1 MMNWNVLPDLC
12 AVALLTCA
20 FASTVRRSQAKT
32 ARLWLGGWLL
42 VAAHFAS
49 SLFLHYPGIVG
60 TAGLYTGTITLVIAG
75 VIFQTAVI
83 PYKEEPSRRWM
94 TLLLA
99 AMNTLYMILLIAG
112 KSPAWQLN
120 LAAALFAAGP
130 LLITLSA
137 IRRFN
142 RKIRWATVI
151 LNVSL
156 AVFLLH
162 FQNRPGIGSYLAF
175 NAVLCTVFLG
185 CSINF
190 LFAYRR
196 PTTGSVISIIG
207 FFAWAAVFVLGP
219 WLFYAYPAIH
229 VESEVWNLPK
239 FIVAVGMILILLEG
253 QIEHNRH
260 LALHDPLTGL
270 PNRRLFED
278 RLSSAL
284 DRARRSGTQM
294 ALLIVDL
301 NGFKK
306 VNDSFGHHIGDLLL
320 QRAGAIFTGRVRRS
334 DTVARTG
341 GDEFSIVLEEP
352 VSRTEA
358 MHVSHALLE
367 LLGEPMLLG
376 DDSLV
381 RISASIG
388 IAVYPEEA
396 GDMES
401 LCIAADRKMYEEKMK
416 RSAESNPQKQPAAKP
431 LTA

>member
-1 MMNWNVLPDLC
+1 
-12 AVALLTCA
+12 
-20 FASTVRRSQAKT
+20 
-32 ARLWLGGWLL
+32 
-42 VAAHFAS
+42 
-49 SLFLHYPGIVG
+49 
-60 TAGLYTGTITLVIAG
+60 
-75 VIFQTAVI
+75 
-83 PYKEEPSRRWM
+83 
-94 TLLLA
+94 
-99 AMNTLYMILLIAG
+99 
-112 KSPAWQLN
+112 
-120 LAAALFAAGP
+120 
-130 LLITLSA
+130 
-137 IRRFN
+137 
-142 RKIRWATVI
+142 
-151 LNVSL
+151 
-156 AVFLLH
+156 
-162 FQNRPGIGSYLAF
+162 
-175 NAVLCTVFLG
+175 
-185 CSINF
+185 
-190 LFAYRR
+190 
-196 PTTGSVISIIG
+196 
-207 FFAWAAVFVLGP
+207 
-219 WLFYAYPAIH
+219 